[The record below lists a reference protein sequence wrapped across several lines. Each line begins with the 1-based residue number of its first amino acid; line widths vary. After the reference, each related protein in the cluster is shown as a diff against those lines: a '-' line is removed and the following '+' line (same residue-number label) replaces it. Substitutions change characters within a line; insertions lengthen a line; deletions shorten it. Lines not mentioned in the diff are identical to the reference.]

1 MNRLVAALFKIYMEG
16 VHYLFIALL
25 ILLPV
30 LYILNPSVHELLR
43 SWGINGGWLLFIFLL
58 TISVIWII
66 VFGLLST
73 FISINENLKDIK
85 HLLQHEAKLKARIE
99 NETALVMSDS
109 VLDKPGA
116 SYKEPYFK
124 K

>member
-1 MNRLVAALFKIYMEG
+1 
-16 VHYLFIALL
+16 
-25 ILLPV
+25 V